1 MLEGLKKKTKV
12 ELIQMILEIKP
23 EFKPIYKL
31 WNAKKIRLIKYYIKI
46 KEGSK

>member
-1 MLEGLKKKTKV
+1 MVEELKKKTNC

-23 EFKPIYKL
+23 NFKPVYKL
-31 WNAKKIRLIKYYIKI
+31 WTAKKIKLIKYYIKI

>member
-1 MLEGLKKKTKV
+1 MVEELKKKTKC

-23 EFKPIYKL
+23 NFHPVYRL
-31 WNAKKIRLIKYYIKI
+31 WSAKKIKLIKYYIKI